1 MSIMIKDMEMPEACD
16 DCPFHVYH
24 SHYKYVCKATPMFY
38 PMNLANSKGIRK
50 DWCPLLEVTERKTG
64 RWIEHEWAEKVGGT
78 NGMLISNYECSE
90 CHCWKRE
97 TSDFCPHCGA
107 DMIGGSNGKNT

>member
-1 MSIMIKDMEMPEACD
+1 MSILIKDMKMPEACD

-64 RWIEHEWAEKVGGT
+64 RWIKLDAHAHIADHKCTACGQ
-78 NGMLISNYECSE
+78 ECYVPTCMGE
-90 CHCWKRE
+90 PMY
-97 TSDFCPHCGA
+97 TYCPNCGA
-107 DMIGGSNGKNT
+107 KMER